1 MFSILNIVV
10 KMNEEENEKL
20 KIAFMSYF
28 NHFIDNTIKIIDN
41 SNADK
46 LTKDS
51 YRRLLSYMIDDVEEF
66 LIFETKAINNK

>member
-1 MFSILNIVV
+1 MVIN
-10 KMNEEENEKL
+10 MNVEENEKL

-46 LTKDS
+46 PTKDS

-66 LIFETKAINNK
+66 LIYGTKVVNNE

>member
-1 MFSILNIVV
+1 MVIS
-10 KMNEEENEKL
+10 MYEEENEKL

-46 LTKDS
+46 PTKNN

-66 LIFETKAINNK
+66 LIFETKAVNNE

>member
-1 MFSILNIVV
+1 MIAYINIVIN
-10 KMNEEENEKL
+10 MNEEENEKL

-46 LTKDS
+46 PTKDS

-66 LIFETKAINNK
+66 LIFETKAVNNE